1 MPEMELKPNMGSD
14 RAWVWSTLAD
24 FADGECK
31 EELLAIRFANA
42 ESKFKE
48 KNNASNVVM
57 ALSVACVL
65 FVCSTWFC
73 F

>member
-48 KNNASNVVM
+48 KNSPIKG
-57 ALSVACVL
+57 
-65 FVCSTWFC
+65 
-73 F
+73 

>member
-48 KNNASNVVM
+48 KKQCNKHGDGSQ
-57 ALSVACVL
+57 
-65 FVCSTWFC
+65 CSLRFIC
-73 F
+73 L